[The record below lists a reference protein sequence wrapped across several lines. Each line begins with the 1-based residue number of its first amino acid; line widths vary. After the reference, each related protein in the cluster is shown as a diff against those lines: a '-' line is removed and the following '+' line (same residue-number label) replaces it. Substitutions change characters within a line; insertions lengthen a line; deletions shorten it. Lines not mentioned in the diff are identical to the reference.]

1 MKDVT
6 KVNKVEGTGSV
17 WNNNSYH
24 WEEKSVAKWSE
35 ETLKRILS
43 LFYYKQDRATMTIK
57 EVKDLKGESSVSVRK
72 GKKIVTYEYSVKLV
86 YKIDLSDEANTK
98 SIGTVEGVYEFPEI
112 SNDILDD
119 GEEWEVNASI
129 TKGDDA
135 LRKTF
140 YQIIK
145 KLAPDE
151 LRKKI
156 VAEFVDELKKK

>member
-1 MKDVT
+1 M
-6 KVNKVEGTGSV
+6 
-17 WNNNSYH
+17 
-24 WEEKSVAKWSE
+24 
-35 ETLKRILS
+35 
-43 LFYYKQDRATMTIK
+43 
-57 EVKDLKGESSVSVRK
+57 KGESSVSVRK
-72 GKKIVTYEYSVKLV
+72 GKKIVTYEYTVKLV